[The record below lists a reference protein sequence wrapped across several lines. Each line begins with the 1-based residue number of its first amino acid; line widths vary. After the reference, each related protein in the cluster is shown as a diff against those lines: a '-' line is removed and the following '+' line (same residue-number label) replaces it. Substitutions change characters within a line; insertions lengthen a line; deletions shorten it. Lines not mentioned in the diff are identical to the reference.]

1 MKRTVFVSIAV
12 VTVAAAASAATF
24 VPRGAARALSDCSRT
39 STGMTP
45 LIDLGTRAYKGF
57 QGGLYPNGSNVPPP
71 DYASR
76 GLDAASRIRPRD
88 TNGAGSPTGRIVLL
102 SIGMSNASLE
112 FNGFRSLERQDAA
125 LAPQVV
131 LVNGAEPGQDAEA
144 IDTTS
149 SPYWSFVDMQLA
161 RSGVTRLQV
170 GAVWLKEAIADETE
184 PFPADAQQLE
194 RDLDAI
200 VSILTQR
207 FPNLMIVYLASR
219 TYGGYATIPLNP
231 EPFAYES
238 GFAVKLLV
246 QNAIAAPRRP
256 WLAWGPYLWTD
267 GLRGRS
273 DGLVWTCDDV
283 GSDGT
288 HPSPSGVD
296 KVALL
301 LHRFFTSD
309 PTAAPWFTR

>member
-1 MKRTVFVSIAV
+1 
-12 VTVAAAASAATF
+12 
-24 VPRGAARALSDCSRT
+24 
-39 STGMTP
+39 MTP
-45 LIDLGTRAYKGF
+45 LVDLGTRTYKGM

-88 TNGAGSPTGRIVLL
+88 ANGVGSPTGRIVLL
-102 SIGMSNASLE
+102 SIGMSNTALE
-112 FNGFRSLERQDAA
+112 FNGLRALERQGGAVN
-125 LAPQVV
+125 PQVL
-131 LVNGAEPGQDAEA
+131 LVNGAEPAQDAEA
-144 IDTTS
+144 IDSPS
-149 SPYWSFVDMQLA
+149 SPYWSFVDMQLS
-161 RSGVTRLQV
+161 RSGVTRAQV
-170 GAVWLKEAIADETE
+170 GAVWLKEAIANETE
-184 PFPADAQQLE
+184 PFPADAAHLE

-200 VSILTQR
+200 VSILAQR
-207 FPNLMIVYLASR
+207 FPNLQIVYLASR
-219 TYGGYATIPLNP
+219 TYAGYATIPLNP

-246 QNAIAAPRRP
+246 QDAIAAPRRP

-288 HPSPSGVD
+288 HPSPTGVG
-296 KVALL
+296 KIALL

-309 PTAAPWFTR
+309 ATAAPWFTR